1 MAQQKKRIKRRTKRI
16 LLILL
21 AVFVLCSMLLL
32 GFAAELVRQAGPL
45 DTDGLEAYDL
55 TSVVYD
61 EAGKPIQELH
71 GTEQRIPIRIDQ
83 VSPEAIQAVVAIE
96 DRRFY
101 EHRGVDLYRIAGAS
115 WKNYKEGRI
124 IQGASTITQ
133 QMVGLAKLDRRE
145 KTWER
150 KIKEALLALKVEQEY
165 SKDEILALYLNWVYF
180 GSGAYGIEAAAR
192 DYFGKSALELNVQEG
207 ALLAGLIQSPSQYS
221 PRSHPEAA
229 LRRRSMVLD
238 AMVETGSL
246 DPEEAAG
253 LKETPLNLIAETP
266 EASYQYSSYTDYVID
281 QALDVLDLEGE
292 DSIQLFSGGYRIYT
306 SLDVAIQKKMEEVY
320 AKPENFPEGDTQE
333 IIQSAM
339 VVLEPSTGEIKGM
352 VGGRGVKGKR
362 GFNRAAQAMRQPG
375 SAFKPLVVFGPAL
388 EMGYGPATVVDDFPK
403 AYQVN
408 GEAWCPQNYDSRY
421 RGLVSMRTAAKY
433 SINIWSVKM
442 LSQIGIEKGMDFA
455 EKLGIST
462 LVRQGAQND
471 LGLSLALGGL
481 TKGVTPLELTAAY
494 GTFANQGIYIKPS
507 AIRRIE
513 GRDGSVVWENPRESR
528 RVMSAQSAYL
538 MTSMLQTGVEEG
550 TGKMAQLADWPV
562 AGKTG
567 TTSDTKDAWFVGY
580 TPRLVGTV
588 WLGYDAP
595 KEMKHVIG
603 GGRNAGPIWK
613 QVMESAHQ
621 EWEPGAF
628 MRPAD
633 IVEVAVDSKSGL
645 LPSSLTPKNFIV
657 KELFNAKDVPVK
669 ASDIWSQ
676 IMICTESR
684 QLATGHCP
692 ATSLMT
698 LFRRPEPLNRAS
710 LPEAFRSALPEDQS
724 WAIPVTACTLHG
736 SAAPPAATPSPAKPE
751 EARRGKKDREDKH
764 D

>member
-1 MAQQKKRIKRRTKRI
+1 MDKPKKPMKRRTKR
-16 LLILL
+16 LLFLL
-21 AVFVLCSMLLL
+21 LSVFVLCSILLL
-32 GFAAELVRQAGPL
+32 GFAAALIRQAGPL
-45 DTDGLEAYDL
+45 DTSGLDHFDL
-55 TSVVYD
+55 TSVIYD
-61 EAGKPIQELH
+61 ENGRPIQELH
-71 GTEQRIPIRIDQ
+71 GPEQRIPIRLDQ
-83 VSPEAIQAVVAIE
+83 VSPQVVQAVVSIE
-96 DRRFY
+96 DQRFY
-101 EHRGVDLYRIAGAS
+101 EHRGVDLYRIAGAF
-115 WKNYKEGRI
+115 WMNYKQGKI
-124 IQGASTITQ
+124 VQGASTITQ

-150 KIKEALLALKVEQEY
+150 KIKEGLLALKVEQEY

-192 DYFGKSALELNVQEG
+192 DYFGKSALELNAQEG

-221 PRSHPEAA
+221 PRYHPEAA
-229 LRRRSMVLD
+229 LKRRAMVLD

-246 DPEEAAG
+246 DAEEAAELKDAPLELIPETPEEA
-253 LKETPLNLIAETP
+253 
-266 EASYQYSSYTDYVID
+266 YRYSSYTDYVIE
-281 QALDVLDLEGE
+281 QALAVLGLEGE
-292 DSIQLFSGGYRIYT
+292 GSTELFSGGYRIYT
-306 SLDVAIQKKMEEVY
+306 ALNAGIQEKMEEVY
-320 AKPENFPEGDTQE
+320 RKPENFPVGESQE

-339 VVLEPSTGEIKGM
+339 VVLDPHTGEIKGM
-352 VGGRGVKGKR
+352 VGGRELQGKR

-442 LSQIGIEKGMDFA
+442 LSQIGIEKGMEFA

-462 LVRQGAQND
+462 LVRQGAKND

-494 GTFANQGIYIKPS
+494 GTFANQGVYIKPS
-507 AIRRIE
+507 AIRKIE

-528 RVMSAQSAYL
+528 RVMSEQSAYL

-550 TGKMAQLADWPV
+550 TGKMAQMADWPV

-595 KEMKHVIG
+595 KEMKQVIG

-613 QVMESAHQ
+613 QVMETAHT
-621 EWEPGAF
+621 EWTPEAF
-628 MRPAD
+628 ARPAN
-633 IVEVAVDSKSGL
+633 IVEMAVDAKTGG
-645 LPSSLTPKNFIV
+645 LPSPLTPKNFIV
-657 KELFNAKDVPVK
+657 KELFNSKDVPVNR
-669 ASDIWSQ
+669 SDIWSQ

-684 QLATGHCP
+684 QLATGNCP

-698 LFRRPEPLNRAS
+698 LFERPEPLNRAS
-710 LPEAFRSALPEDQS
+710 LPEAFRNASPEDQS
-724 WAIPVTACTLHG
+724 WAIPATACTLHG
-736 SAAPPAATPSPAKPE
+736 TSAPPAETKPE
-751 EARRGKKDREDKH
+751 EDRRIKKDHDDENKRER
-764 D
+764 

>member
-1 MAQQKKRIKRRTKRI
+1 MDKPKKPMKRRTKR
-16 LLILL
+16 LLILLL
-21 AVFVLCSMLLL
+21 AVFVLCSILLL
-32 GFAAELVRQAGPL
+32 GFAAALIRQAGPL
-45 DTDGLEAYDL
+45 DTDGLDHYDL
-55 TSVVYD
+55 TSVIYD
-61 EAGKPIQELH
+61 ENGRLIQELH
-71 GTEQRIPIRIDQ
+71 GPEQRIPIRLDQ
-83 VSPEAIQAVVAIE
+83 VSPQVVQAVVSIE

-101 EHRGVDLYRIAGAS
+101 EHRGVDLYRIAGAF
-115 WKNYKEGRI
+115 WTNYKQGKI
-124 IQGASTITQ
+124 VQGASTITQ

-150 KIKEALLALKVEQEY
+150 KIKEGLLALKVEQEY
-165 SKDEILALYLNWVYF
+165 SKDEILELYLNWVYF

-192 DYFGKSALELNVQEG
+192 DYFGKSAFELNAQEG

-221 PRSHPEAA
+221 PRYHPEAA
-229 LRRRSMVLD
+229 LRRRAMVLD
-238 AMVETGSL
+238 AMAETGSL
-246 DPEEAAG
+246 DAEEAAELKDLPLELIPETPEEA
-253 LKETPLNLIAETP
+253 
-266 EASYQYSSYTDYVID
+266 YQYSSYTDYVIE
-281 QALDVLDLEGE
+281 QALAVLGLEGE
-292 DSIQLFSGGYRIYT
+292 GSSELFSGGYRIYT
-306 SLDVAIQKKMEEVY
+306 ALNAGIQEKMEEVY
-320 AKPENFPEGDTQE
+320 RKPENFPEGESQE

-339 VVLEPSTGEIKGM
+339 VVLDPHSGEIKGM
-352 VGGRGVKGKR
+352 VGGRELQGKR

-462 LVRQGAQND
+462 LVRQGAKND

-494 GTFANQGIYIKPS
+494 GTFANQGVYIKPS
-507 AIRRIE
+507 AIRKIE

-528 RVMSAQSAYL
+528 RVMSEQSAYL

-550 TGKMAQLADWPV
+550 TGKMAQMADWPV

-613 QVMESAHQ
+613 QVMETAHT
-621 EWEPGAF
+621 EWTPETF
-628 MRPAD
+628 VRPAN
-633 IVEVAVDSKSGL
+633 IVEVAVDAKTGG
-645 LPSSLTPKNFIV
+645 LPSQLTPKNFIV
-657 KELFNAKDVPVK
+657 KELFNAKDVPVNR
-669 ASDIWSQ
+669 SDIWSQ

-684 QLATGHCP
+684 QLATGNCP

-698 LFRRPEPLNRAS
+698 LFKRPEALNRGS
-710 LPEAFRSALPEDQS
+710 LPEAFRNAVPEDQA
-724 WAIPVTACTLHG
+724 WAIPATACALHG
-736 SAAPPAATPSPAKPE
+736 TAAPTAETKPE
-751 EARRGKKDREDKH
+751 EDQRGNKDHHDENKRER
-764 D
+764 

>member
-1 MAQQKKRIKRRTKRI
+1 MDKPKKSMKRRTKR
-16 LLILL
+16 LLFLLL
-21 AVFVLCSMLLL
+21 AGFVLCSILLL
-32 GFAAELVRQAGPL
+32 GLAASLIRQAGPL
-45 DTDGLEAYDL
+45 DTSGLDHYEL
-55 TSVVYD
+55 TSVIYD
-61 EAGKPIQELH
+61 ENGRPIQELH
-71 GTEQRIPIRIDQ
+71 GPEQRIPIRLEQ
-83 VSPEAIQAVVAIE
+83 VSPQVVRAVVSIE

-101 EHRGVDLYRIAGAS
+101 EHRGVDLYRIAGAF
-115 WKNYKEGRI
+115 WTNYKQGKI
-124 IQGASTITQ
+124 VQGASTITQ

-150 KIKEALLALKVEQEY
+150 KIKEGLLALKVEQEY
-165 SKDEILALYLNWVYF
+165 SKDEILELYLNWVYF
-180 GSGAYGIEAAAR
+180 GSGAYGIEAAAQ
-192 DYFGKSALELNVQEG
+192 DYFGKSALELNTQEG

-221 PRSHPEAA
+221 PRYHPEAA
-229 LRRRSMVLD
+229 LRRRAMVLD
-238 AMVETGSL
+238 AMAETGSL
-246 DPEEAAG
+246 GAEEAASLKDAPLDLIPETPEEA
-253 LKETPLNLIAETP
+253 
-266 EASYQYSSYTDYVID
+266 YRYSSYTDYVIE
-281 QALDVLDLEGE
+281 QALAVLGLKGE
-292 DSIQLFSGGYRIYT
+292 ESTELFSGGYRIYT
-306 SLDVAIQKKMEEVY
+306 ALDAGIQEKMEEVY
-320 AKPENFPEGDTQE
+320 RKSENFPEGESQE

-339 VVLEPSTGEIKGM
+339 VVLDPHTGEIKGM
-352 VGGRGVKGKR
+352 VGGRELQGKR

-462 LVRQGAQND
+462 LVREGAQND

-494 GTFANQGIYIKPS
+494 GTFANQGVYIKPS
-507 AIRRIE
+507 AIRKIE
-513 GRDGSVVWENPRESR
+513 GRDGRVVWENPRESR
-528 RVMSAQSAYL
+528 RVMSEQSAYL

-550 TGKMAQLADWPV
+550 TGKMAQMADWPV

-613 QVMESAHQ
+613 QVMEAAHASWAT
-621 EWEPGAF
+621 EAF
-628 MRPAD
+628 TRPAD
-633 IVEVAVDSKSGL
+633 IAEVAVDAKSGMR
-645 LPSSLTPKNFIV
+645 PSSLTPKNFIV

-669 ASDIWSQ
+669 VSDIWSQ
-676 IMICTESR
+676 IMICTESH
-684 QLATGHCP
+684 QLATGNCP
-692 ATSLMT
+692 STSLVT
-698 LFRRPEPLNRAS
+698 LFQRPEPLNRSS
-710 LPEAFRSALPEDQS
+710 LPETFRNALPEDQS
-724 WAIPVTACTLHG
+724 WAIPMIACTLHG
-736 SAAPPAATPSPAKPE
+736 TSALSDETKPE
-751 EARRGKKDREDKH
+751 AAQKGKKDH
-764 D
+764 DDENKKER